1 MIKGTKQV
9 PFYRQKK
16 EKCESLFT
24 KFCCTS
30 LTNPKNIQ
38 IRCIDFHKEMVYNY
52 KKISVLKNWQCFL
65 SQVQLQF
72 SGLKR
77 TAPEQNTSFIA
88 GQVKASTLLIRTC
101 KGKADV

>member
-1 MIKGTKQV
+1 MSRGKRFIERLNTDYDIKTII
-9 PFYRQKK
+9 
-16 EKCESLFT
+16 S
-24 KFCCTS
+24 KFCHIF
-30 LTNPKNIQ
+30 LTIPLNLQ

-52 KKISVLKNWQCFL
+52 KKISVFKNSQCFL
-65 SQVQLQF
+65 LQVQLQF